1 MIKAGIYAAES
12 PVAGELVRILINHPD
27 VEISWIHAQPHA
39 GRALVDIHH
48 GMVGETDLRFISRP
62 RPGEANM
69 LFVCGDAE
77 AALDFASGEPDM
89 KIVSIEPVEDF
100 GFIYGL
106 PELNRKAM
114 VRGATRAVVPSAE
127 ANIILLSLLPL
138 ANKGLIVSDID
149 VSLAQPS
156 AIEGGSLEAIA
167 QKEMPEALRSLHPGF
182 SSKFKIEAKPSGL
195 TRALMATISV
205 DTDLNIGELTRLY
218 EEFYDDHNFT
228 FVVDRLPSP
237 REVEGT
243 NKCLLYLDKA
253 DGRLTVSAAFDAP
266 LKGAAGTAVHCMNL
280 LFGLA
285 ERIGLSLKASAL

>member
-12 PVAGELVRILINHPD
+12 AVAGEIVRILINHPD
-27 VEISWIHAQPHA
+27 VEISWLYAEPHA

-48 GMVGETDLRFISRP
+48 GLVGETDLRFGNRP
-62 RPGEANM
+62 RPEEANM

-77 AALDFASGEPDM
+77 AALDFASAEPDM
-89 KIVSIEPVEDF
+89 KIVSLVPVQSQDMV
-100 GFIYGL
+100 YGL

-114 VRGATRAVVPSAE
+114 VRGALRAAVPSAE

-138 ANKGLIVSDID
+138 AKEGLLSSDID
-149 VSLAQPS
+149 VSITLPS
-156 AIEGGSLEAIA
+156 CLVSDSSHGIS
-167 QKEMPEALRSLHPGF
+167 QKEISDALCSLQPGF
-182 SSKFKIEAKPSGL
+182 ASKIRIEADASGQARVL
-195 TRALMATISV
+195 TATVSV
-205 DTDLNIGELTRLY
+205 DTDLNIGELVRLY

-228 FVVDRLPSP
+228 FVVDRIPSP

-253 DGRLTVSAAFDAP
+253 DGRVTVSAAFDAP

>member
-12 PVAGELVRILINHPD
+12 SVAGELVRILINHPD
-27 VEISWIHAQPHA
+27 VEISWLHAEPHA

-48 GMVGETDLRFISRP
+48 GMVGETDLRFVSRP
-62 RPGEANM
+62 RPAEANM
-69 LFVCGDAE
+69 LFICGDAE
-77 AALDFASGEPDM
+77 GALGFAACEPDM
-89 KIVSIEPVEDF
+89 KIVSLVPVEAS
-100 GFIYGL
+100 GFVYGL

-114 VRGATRAVVPSAE
+114 VRGALRASVPSAE

-138 ANKGLIVSDID
+138 AKEGLLVSDID
-149 VSLAQPS
+149 VSITLPS
-156 AIEGGSLEAIA
+156 CLVPGSSDVIS
-167 QKEMPEALRSLHPGF
+167 QKEISDALCSLQPGF
-182 SSKFKIEAKPSGL
+182 ASKIRIETDASGQSRVL
-195 TRALMATISV
+195 TATVSLA
-205 DTDLNIGELTRLY
+205 TDLNIGELTRLY

-228 FVVDRLPSP
+228 FIVDRMPSP

-243 NKCLLYLDKA
+243 NKCLIYLDKT
-253 DGRLTVSAAFDAP
+253 DGRLSVSAAFDSP